1 MFSLLRTLPI
11 ALVMLLLLPLTG
23 RRLRPQAV
31 WFTAAIGVLQVA
43 GFAALTAAAL
53 VAGGAGRT
61 AMLANTWQFW
71 LLLMTWPLLG
81 ERLRGGQWLSVGIG
95 LAGLILIIEPWQMQG
110 LLSSLLTLAAAV
122 SFASGS
128 VVVKVLQKKQQVD
141 ILSLTVWENLFGSIP
156 LIVLAALLPGEGITW
171 SGTFI
176 WSFAFCAVVITG
188 IGSLLWLYVLRTL
201 PANIAGLGTI
211 GTPVVGVIA
220 SWLQLGETLSAPAIA
235 GMVLVV
241 AALALLATWGL
252 RSAKPA
258 PATVAVPG
266 EPG

>member
-1 MFSLLRTLPI
+1 
-11 ALVMLLLLPLTG
+11 
-23 RRLRPQAV
+23 
-31 WFTAAIGVLQVA
+31 
-43 GFAALTAAAL
+43 
-53 VAGGAGRT
+53 
-61 AMLANTWQFW
+61 
-71 LLLMTWPLLG
+71 
-81 ERLRGGQWLSVGIG
+81 
-95 LAGLILIIEPWQMQG
+95 
-110 LLSSLLTLAAAV
+110 
-122 SFASGS
+122 
-128 VVVKVLQKKQQVD
+128 
-141 ILSLTVWENLFGSIP
+141 
-156 LIVLAALLPGEGITW
+156 
-171 SGTFI
+171 
-176 WSFAFCAVVITG
+176 VVITG

-258 PATVAVPG
+258 PATVAVPA